1 MCSSGCTG
9 SATGGSDRAW
19 QSRAS
24 QRLALLLAHIDD
36 PYLRALSGLAMGWA
50 SLAAG
55 DLDDAIRQ
63 ESVSL
68 EKLRGQDEP
77 YWTAT
82 AALSVGSMQAA
93 IGRDN
98 DAVRHLSQ
106 AAN

>member
-9 SATGGSDRAW
+9 SATGGSARAW

-24 QRLALLLAHIDD
+24 QRLAHIDD

-93 IGRDN
+93 IGRDD